1 MKTRR
6 YLLLLSVLALST
18 VSYAQQDWAK
28 FSHYEKENKAVPL
41 KTQTIFMGNSITEFW
56 VKKDPNF
63 FRKNDF
69 IGRGISGQTSCEMLV
84 RFRSDVINLHPQR
97 VVILAGTNDV
107 AENNGQISLE
117 HILENIISMVE
128 LAKVNQI
135 EPILCSVLPA
145 KVFSWRK
152 KIYPAPI
159 IIRLNSMIER
169 YAQKKNILY
178 VDYHKAMKDAQGGLP
193 EKYSPDGVHPNL
205 KGYQLMEKI
214 VLKALKK

>member
-1 MKTRR
+1 MKTTR
-6 YLLLLSVLALST
+6 YLLLLSALMLFT
-18 VSYAQQDWAK
+18 ASYAQKDWAK
-28 FSHYEKENKAVPL
+28 FNRYEKANKAIPL
-41 KTQTIFMGNSITEFW
+41 KTQIVFMGNSITEFW
-56 VKKDPNF
+56 VKKDSNF
-63 FRKNDF
+63 FRKNNF
-69 IGRGISGQTSCEMLV
+69 LGRGISGQTSCEMLV
-84 RFRSDVINLHPQR
+84 RFRSDVINLHPQK
-97 VVILAGTNDV
+97 VVILAGTNDI

-117 HILENIISMVE
+117 HILGNIISMVE

-152 KIYPAPI
+152 TLYPAPI
-159 IIRLNSMIER
+159 IIKLNTMIER
-169 YAQKKNILY
+169 YAQEKGILY